1 MNLPDKIEEEL
12 CYVSADGKTKE
23 YLALSPEAKAIN
35 QLIDYLAERIDKRI
49 TTQPILTHKHIY
61 RSGVDIGGTYII
73 CECGDKIRTAQKNEN

>member
-1 MNLPDKIEEEL
+1 MNLPDKIEPTRRMK
-12 CYVSADGKTKE
+12 YGTYKD
-23 YLALSPEAKAIN
+23 YLSPEAKAIN

-73 CECGDKIRTAQKNEN
+73 CECGDKIRTAQKNDN